1 MLLSFHAACGH
12 PPGGFGRACFDRR
25 GAAVALALAALV
37 IALLGCAGSSANRP
51 RLSYGKSAAAAYR
64 QGVEALEDEDY
75 AEATRSFEFVK
86 AKYPFARFATLAE
99 LRLADVLFAQ
109 ESYTAAIDA
118 YKIFVSLHPNHPE
131 VLDGY
136 AGFRVALAYVKQIPG
151 DWFIVPPSHEKDQA
165 ATRGAVRELA
175 AFLANFGDSK
185 HAAKGRELYRR
196 CLRSLVDHELYVAR
210 YYLDNDK
217 PKAAIL
223 RLETVLRQYPAL
235 GVEASV
241 RLLLGQTY
249 LKLQQRARAR
259 ETFLVLIREHPGDV
273 NSAKARLFL
282 ERIDE
287 N

>member
-1 MLLSFHAACGH
+1 MVLSFHDARCRAPGVVRRARLDGWAA
-12 PPGGFGRACFDRR
+12 P
-25 GAAVALALAALV
+25 AVAAALLLA
-37 IALLGCAGSSANRP
+37 ILGCAGSDANRP
-51 RLSYGKSAAAAYR
+51 PLSYGRSAAVSYR
-64 QGVEALEDEDY
+64 QGVEALEDENY
-75 AEATRSFEFVK
+75 ADATRYFESVK
-86 AKYPFARFATLAE
+86 ARFPFSRFSTLAE

-118 YKIFVSLHPNHPE
+118 YKIFISLHPNHAQ
-131 VLDGY
+131 VLGGY
-136 AGFRVALAYVKQIPG
+136 AGYRVALAYVRQIPS
-151 DWFIVPPSHEKDQA
+151 DWFIVPPSYEKDQT

-175 AFLANFGDSK
+175 AFLAAHGESK
-185 HAAKGRELYRR
+185 YASKGREAYRS
-196 CLRSLVDHELYVAR
+196 CLRSLVEHELYVAR

-223 RLETVLRQYPAL
+223 RLETVLRQYPDL

-259 ETFLVLIREHPGDV
+259 ETFLALVRDHPGDV
-273 NSAKARLFL
+273 NSAKAKLFL